1 MPSALDDQ
9 QKYFGYSD
17 GGHRHCRK
25 FGQSTREKL
34 YIMIRFVPAWATV
47 AAVVV
52 GSIAFI
58 TASAAAAPD
67 KAAVQDA
74 TAKCKAQVKEQ
85 AKFQEMSLMAKH
97 KAVKKCVSDI
107 LAGQ

>member
-1 MPSALDDQ
+1 MTTN
-9 QKYFGYSD
+9 KNISD
-17 GGHRHCRK
+17 ISTGAIGIAENS

>member
-1 MPSALDDQ
+1 MIPRREELCMMFRFIPASA
-9 QKYFGYSD
+9 
-17 GGHRHCRK
+17 
-25 FGQSTREKL
+25 T
-34 YIMIRFVPAWATV
+34 II
-47 AAVVV
+47 AVVISAIV
-52 GSIAFI
+52 FI
-58 TASAAAAPD
+58 TAPAAASD